1 MTQQER
7 FCADSGNSGEAV
19 LSVVDNP
26 LVVASGHSV
35 ELAATKECESK
46 SRSAEHPT
54 APNPVDQI
62 LDIFGKK
69 KQGSESATAEG
80 LDISK

>member
-1 MTQQER
+1 VTQQER

-19 LSVVDNP
+19 FGRRQSAGGGLW
-26 LVVASGHSV
+26 HSV

-46 SRSAEHPT
+46 SRPAEHPT

-69 KQGSESATAEG
+69 KQRSESATAEG

>member
-1 MTQQER
+1 
-7 FCADSGNSGEAV
+7 
-19 LSVVDNP
+19 
-26 LVVASGHSV
+26 V

-46 SRSAEHPT
+46 SRPAEHPT
-54 APNPVDQI
+54 APNPVDEI

-69 KQGSESATAEG
+69 KQRSESATAEG